1 VVVYNGRGSKI
12 AGEVA
17 FDFMIWPWS
26 DRKYGWFVEPTYSY
40 SFNKGHEK
48 SLGISAGLLISI
60 P

>member
-1 VVVYNGRGSKI
+1 
-12 AGEVA
+12 
-17 FDFMIWPWS
+17 MIWPWS